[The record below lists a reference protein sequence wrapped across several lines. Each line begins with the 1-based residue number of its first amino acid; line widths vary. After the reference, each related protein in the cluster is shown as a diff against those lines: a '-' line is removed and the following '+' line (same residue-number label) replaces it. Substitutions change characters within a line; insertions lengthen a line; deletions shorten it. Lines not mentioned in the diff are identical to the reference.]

1 MCGICGVFQIKGGKP
16 ISRTVVESMT
26 RVIAHRGPDDSGVA
40 LFERAALGFRR
51 LSIIDLDTGHQPLA
65 NEDET
70 LWLVCNGEIYNHRA
84 LREELIA
91 KGHRFRTRTD
101 VEVLLHLYEEMG
113 EAMMDRLNGQFAF
126 AILDRKRD
134 RLFLARDPFGVAP
147 LFYTVIEGEG
157 GGGVFLFGS
166 EIKAILAHPGVERR
180 VDMTGLE
187 QVLALP
193 GLVSPR
199 TMFAGIDS
207 VPPGHALLVDE
218 DGVRSRPYWDLVYPT
233 EAEPADPRGE
243 EEFREE
249 LTHSLTESVRRR
261 LQADVPVGAYLS
273 GGLDSSLVVTLMR
286 QCGATALETFSITFA
301 EALLDER
308 EHQRVMAKRIG
319 ARHHEIE
326 LDGPGIESRM
336 RAVIRHCE
344 CPIRESYNT
353 ASLALSAAARAAG
366 VPVVLSGEGAD
377 ELFAG
382 YIGYRYDAFR
392 RARGPSAA
400 LPPREAA
407 LRRRLWGDESV
418 FYETPL
424 AAHEDARR
432 ALYAPEVAA
441 AFPEFEFTQFGVVDP
456 ARLAGRHPVHQRA
469 YLDLKLRL
477 GDHLV
482 GDHGD
487 RMLLGNSVEGRFP
500 FLDVEVAA
508 LAARMPPDLKLNG
521 FTEKYILKQV
531 ARPLLPSSI
540 VEREKYAFCAPGSP
554 QLLRARVDWVEDL
567 LSPATIRRHGYFD
580 SAMVERL
587 KARYRAPDFTLAG
600 SNEEDVLMIV
610 LTFGLFVEEFQMP
623 QLGG

>member
-1 MCGICGVFQIKGGKP
+1 LCGICGVFRIADGEP
-16 ISRTVVESMT
+16 VSRTAVEAMT
-26 RVIAHRGPDDSGVA
+26 RTIAHRGPDDSGVA
-40 LFERAALGFRR
+40 LFDGAALGFRR
-51 LSIIDLDTGHQPLA
+51 LSIIDLDTGRQPLA

-84 LREELIA
+84 LRAELAA

-113 EAMMDRLNGQFAF
+113 EAMLDRLNGQFAF
-126 AILDRKRD
+126 AILDRRRG

-147 LFYTVIEGEG
+147 LFHTVAG
-157 GGGVFLFGS
+157 GSFVFAS
-166 EIKAILAHPGVERR
+166 EIKAILAHPGVDRR
-180 VDMTGLE
+180 VDLTGLE

-207 VPPGHALLVDE
+207 LPPGHALVVDGA
-218 DGVRSRPYWDLVYPT
+218 GVRGRPYWDLAYPA

-243 EEFREE
+243 AEFREE
-249 LTHSLTESVRRR
+249 LAHVLTESVRRR

-273 GGLDSSLVVTLMR
+273 GGLDSSLVVALMR
-286 QCGATALETFSITFA
+286 ACGAGAIETFSIAFA
-301 EALLDER
+301 DSLLDER
-308 EHQRVMAKRIG
+308 EHQRLMAG
-319 ARHHEIE
+319 HLGCRHHEIE
-326 LDGPGIESRM
+326 LDAAGIESRM

-344 CPIRESYNT
+344 CPVKESYNT

-392 RARGPSAA
+392 RARGVPAP
-400 LPPREAA
+400 LDPREAA

-418 FYETPL
+418 FYEKPL
-424 AAHEDARR
+424 AEHEALRR
-432 ALYAPEVAA
+432 GLYAPDVAA
-441 AFPEFEFTQFGVVDP
+441 GFRDFEFSRFGVVD
-456 ARLAGRHPVHQRA
+456 AAMLKGRHPLHQRA

-508 LAARMPPDLKLNG
+508 LAARMPPGLKLNG
-521 FTEKYILKQV
+521 FTEKHILKEV
-531 ARPLLPSSI
+531 ARPLLPASI
-540 VEREKYAFCAPGSP
+540 VEREKYAFNAPGSP
-554 QLLRARVDWVEDL
+554 HLLRAGIDWVEEM
-567 LSPATIRRHGYFD
+567 LSPATVRRHGYFD
-580 SAMVERL
+580 AAAVEVL

-600 SNEEDVLMIV
+600 SNEEDLLMIV
-610 LTFGLFVEEFQMP
+610 LTFGLFVEEFDMP
-623 QLGG
+623 RLGG

>member
-1 MCGICGVFQIKGGKP
+1 MCGICGVFRIEGGGP
-16 ISRTVVESMT
+16 VSRTAVEAMT
-26 RVIAHRGPDDSGVA
+26 RTMVHRGPDDSGVA
-40 LFERAALGFRR
+40 LFDRAGLGFRR

-70 LWLVCNGEIYNHRA
+70 IWLVCNGEIYNHRA
-84 LREELIA
+84 LRDELIA

-101 VEVLLHLYEEMG
+101 VEVLLHLYEDMG
-113 EAMMDRLNGQFAF
+113 EAMLNRLSGQFAF
-126 AILDRKRD
+126 AILDRRRG

-147 LFYTVIEGEG
+147 LFHALVG
-157 GGGVFLFGS
+157 GSFLFGS

-180 VDMTGLE
+180 VDLTGLE

-199 TMFAGIDS
+199 TMFAGIES
-207 VPPGHALLVDE
+207 LPPGHALVVDD
-218 DGVRSRPYWDLVYPT
+218 DGVRRWPYWDLVYPA

-243 EEFREE
+243 EQFREE
-249 LTHSLTESVRRR
+249 LAHTLTEAVRRR

-273 GGLDSSLVVTLMR
+273 GGLDSSLVVAMMR
-286 QCGATALETFSITFA
+286 RCGVEAIDTFSIAFA
-301 EALLDER
+301 DALLDER
-308 EHQRVMAKRIG
+308 GHQRLMAERLG
-319 ARHHEIE
+319 GRHHEIE
-326 LDGPGIESRM
+326 LDDSGIESRL

-344 CPIRESYNT
+344 CPIKESYNT
-353 ASLALSAAARAAG
+353 ASFALSAAAAAAG

-392 RARGPSAA
+392 RARGPSA
-400 LPPREAA
+400 PPNPREAA
-407 LRRRLWGDESV
+407 LRRRLWGDESL
-418 FYETPL
+418 FYETQL
-424 AAHEDARR
+424 AEHEALRR
-432 ALYAPEVAA
+432 ALYAPDVAA
-441 AFPEFEFTQFGVVDP
+441 AFPTFEFTQFGLVDP
-456 ARLAGRHPVHQRA
+456 ALVKGRHPLHQRA

-500 FLDVEVAA
+500 FLDVEVSA

-531 ARPLLPSSI
+531 ARPLLPAGI
-540 VEREKYAFCAPGSP
+540 VDREKYAFCAPGSP
-554 QLLRARVDWVEDL
+554 QLLRAGIDWVEEL

-580 SAMVERL
+580 LSTVETL
-587 KARYRAPDFTLAG
+587 KARYRAPGFVLAG
-600 SNEEDVLMIV
+600 LNEEDLLMTV
-610 LTFGLFVEEFQMP
+610 LTFGLFVEEFDMP
-623 QLGG
+623 RLGG